1 MEKLNKY
8 TGLFMVL
15 ILAGLALMFVIPS
28 GDESLV
34 KLAEKRALELEEAR
48 VKLHNVTR
56 VNDSLVKTISEY
68 DSTITKSLNTIE
80 NLTKPKVT
88 DETVKEALEWI
99 YEYNLQH

>member
-28 GDESLV
+28 GQVGLSEERV
-34 KLAEKRALELEEAR
+34 LELEE
-48 VKLHNVTR
+48 VKLKLHNVTR
-56 VNDSLVKTISEY
+56 ANDSLVKTISKY
-68 DSTITKSLNTIE
+68 DSTITKSLKTIE
-80 NLTKPKVT
+80 TLTQPKVT

-99 YEYNLQH
+99 YEYNSQH